1 MISFSI
7 MTTTKK
13 NKKETYKLILSEEQ
27 LGIVQTALEAYSR
40 MKMGQ
45 IGYGIMEIF
54 PSTYPETTRSIE
66 GFVRNV
72 INYEDVQRGREP
84 TFPSDSN
91 ASWGYGHEKSGDGSE
106 AFVIMQ
112 AVRQF
117 LAVKRNDGYFDPSF
131 VTYDDP
137 MTFGREDKH
146 IPEIEGF
153 IKYKD
158 YYLDDQI
165 KNKEAVRLFR
175 KEQYAELYNDYFNK
189 DFTDSKG
196 IMGEKYQIML
206 DRHEENIFLRVFKP
220 SKIKNYK
227 ND

>member
-1 MISFSI
+1 MN
-7 MTTTKK
+7 TTKK
-13 NKKETYKLILSEEQ
+13 KNKSGQKVHKLLLTEEQ
-27 LGIVQTALEAYSR
+27 LSTVQTALEAYSR

-45 IGYGIMEIF
+45 IGYGMMEIF

-91 ASWGYGHEKSGDGSE
+91 ASWGYGHQKAGDGSE

-112 AVRQF
+112 AIRQF
-117 LAVKRNDGYFDPSF
+117 LAVNRNDGYFDPSF

-137 MTFGREDKH
+137 MTFGREGKH
-146 IPEIEGF
+146 VPEIEGF

-158 YYLDDQI
+158 YYLDSPD
-165 KNKEAVRLFR
+165 KNKEAVKLF
-175 KEQYAELYNDYFNK
+175 KDQNYGELHEKYFNK
-189 DFTDSKG
+189 EFTDSKNVR
-196 IMGEKYQIML
+196 GEKYQIMI
-206 DRHEENIFLRVFKP
+206 DRFEENVYLRVYKP
-220 SKIKNYK
+220 YKIKNE
-227 ND
+227 